1 MDSLTDKVA
10 IVTGG
15 SEGIGRAVAI
25 AFAQAGAKVV
35 VNSRTEEEINEV
47 VKEIG
52 SLGGE
57 AIGVVGDVGIADDV
71 EHIVA
76 KALDTYGALH
86 FACNNAGINGD
97 VARLADG
104 SEQNF
109 DSVLQ
114 TNVKGVWL
122 SMKYEIPAILKAGGG
137 SIVNI
142 ASISGITGIPGFS
155 VYSASKHAVIGMSKS
170 AALDYGEKGIRIN
183 AVAPGAVETNL
194 LDSYI
199 EKLTNFQ
206 GSEVSRDDLRQG
218 TPLKKIGKPEEIAS
232 MVVWLCSDGAA
243 FTTGQTFT
251 IDGGVTV

>member
-76 KALDTYGALH
+76 KGTRYLW
-86 FACNNAGINGD
+86 C
-97 VARLADG
+97 
-104 SEQNF
+104 
-109 DSVLQ
+109 
-114 TNVKGVWL
+114 
-122 SMKYEIPAILKAGGG
+122 
-137 SIVNI
+137 
-142 ASISGITGIPGFS
+142 AS
-155 VYSASKHAVIGMSKS
+155 
-170 AALDYGEKGIRIN
+170 
-183 AVAPGAVETNL
+183 
-194 LDSYI
+194 
-199 EKLTNFQ
+199 
-206 GSEVSRDDLRQG
+206 
-218 TPLKKIGKPEEIAS
+218 
-232 MVVWLCSDGAA
+232 LCL
-243 FTTGQTFT
+243 
-251 IDGGVTV
+251 